1 MVRCTS
7 LSNATSR
14 KDESDS
20 DSSLFPS
27 TTEVS
32 DSDESENEL
41 QLDPIVMGNLIETC
55 KINLD
60 LLKVCSTC
68 NNYYHYMKPLVY

>member
-1 MVRCTS
+1 MVSCTS

-20 DSSLFPS
+20 DSSLFLS

-41 QLDPIVMGNLIETC
+41 QLDPIVSGEFDRNLQNKSRSAEG
-55 KINLD
+55 
-60 LLKVCSTC
+60 V
-68 NNYYHYMKPLVY
+68 